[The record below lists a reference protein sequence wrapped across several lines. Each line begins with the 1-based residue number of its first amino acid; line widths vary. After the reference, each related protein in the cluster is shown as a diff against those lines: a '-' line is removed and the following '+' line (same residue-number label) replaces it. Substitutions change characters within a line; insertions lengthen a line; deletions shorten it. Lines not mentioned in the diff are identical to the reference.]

1 MDFRLHKYVKMNC
14 GFYSISYYLQRLAY
28 SEYYVDTNVTLW
40 TLGKVK
46 DYLNKS
52 ERVWCS
58 SCAVEEQGT
67 LYM

>member
-1 MDFRLHKYVKMNC
+1 MDFPLHKYVKTNG
-14 GFYSISYYLQRLAY
+14 GFHSNSYYLQRLTY

-46 DYLNKS
+46 DYPNKS
-52 ERVWCS
+52 ERVQRS

-67 LYM
+67 LFM